1 MAELYTIITDEEDTQ
16 DSEFGSDDTLA
27 FILGRINQEI
37 SED

>member
-1 MAELYTIITDEEDTQ
+1 MAELYTIITDEEDAQ
-16 DSEFGSDDTLA
+16 DSDFGSDDTLA